1 MRRVL
6 QSNSD
11 FMNNDLI
18 LVVTLCPHGNLKV
31 IVKMNFL
38 EFKVIRELGN
48 YHHPILKG
56 LLVYKISWLVRKFD
70 NSSWDKQVK
79 HKFKSLKNIFS
90 FNYLLFN
97 FSTGTSNGPRKI
109 ARF

>member
-31 IVKMNFL
+31 IVKMNFV
-38 EFKVIRELGN
+38 EFKVIRYRTREL
-48 YHHPILKG
+48 
-56 LLVYKISWLVRKFD
+56 
-70 NSSWDKQVK
+70 SSPY
-79 HKFKSLKNIFS
+79 S
-90 FNYLLFN
+90 
-97 FSTGTSNGPRKI
+97 
-109 ARF
+109 